1 MKVLLI
7 GITLWATILLSS
19 LWVAGDSSRLKLV
32 RYNTGLSY
40 KPLLLFFLMIP
51 VWYVSFPWYLV
62 VRAKIRSGKLGPM
75 DEANQRGCH
84 GLRSPRAKLGMSA
97 IAAGIILSWMWQL
110 VSASGQRLSFV
121 GMIVLSLA
129 LVSVI
134 FGSIVVLSTLVLGWL
149 GRESKSVGD
158 GHVA

>member
-1 MKVLLI
+1 MNGLLI
-7 GITLWATILLSS
+7 GIIFWATVLLSS

-62 VRAKIRSGKLGPM
+62 VRARIKSGKLVPM

-84 GLRSPRAKLGMSA
+84 GLRSPRAKLGMLA
-97 IAAGIILSWMWQL
+97 IAAGIVIAWMYQL
-110 VSASGQRLSFV
+110 VSVPGQHLSFV

-149 GRESKSVGD
+149 GRESKSVG
-158 GHVA
+158 H

>member
-1 MKVLLI
+1 
-7 GITLWATILLSS
+7 
-19 LWVAGDSSRLKLV
+19 
-32 RYNTGLSY
+32 
-40 KPLLLFFLMIP
+40 
-51 VWYVSFPWYLV
+51 
-62 VRAKIRSGKLGPM
+62 M

-97 IAAGIILSWMWQL
+97 VAAGIVIGLIFQL
-110 VSASGQRLSFV
+110 VSVSGQRLSFV
-121 GMIVLSLA
+121 GMIVLLLA